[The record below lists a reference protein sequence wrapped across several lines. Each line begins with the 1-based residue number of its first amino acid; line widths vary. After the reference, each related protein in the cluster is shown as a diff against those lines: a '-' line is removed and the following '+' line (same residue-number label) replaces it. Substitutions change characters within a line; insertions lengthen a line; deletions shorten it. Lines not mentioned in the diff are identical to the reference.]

1 MEERTK
7 DNLSDTETLE
17 QKTEIEEE
25 ENTAEVQPSTV
36 MEAIHLS
43 DEIVNEMGMIAHAT
57 KITGDISTQGHLTV
71 LGEVEG
77 NIAANG
83 NVIAK
88 GKITGDI
95 SCDNLEISGCD
106 AKTNLNVKHSVTIDE
121 GTRVEGQ
128 ISCGKIA
135 IDGIVI
141 GDIEAEN
148 EINIYQNARVKGNI
162 KTKALG
168 IETGA
173 QLEGN
178 VMVVK

>member
-17 QKTEIEEE
+17 EKPEIVEKE
-25 ENTAEVQPSTV
+25 TTDQAQSSTV
-36 MEAIHLS
+36 IEAIHVP
-43 DEIVNEMGMIAHAT
+43 DEIVNEMGVIAQAT
-57 KITGDISTQGHLTV
+57 KITGDISTQGHLTI

-77 NIAANG
+77 NISANG
-83 NVIAK
+83 NVIVK
-88 GKITGDI
+88 GRITGDI
-95 SCDNLEISGCD
+95 SCDNLEISGCE

-141 GDIEAEN
+141 GDIEAKN
-148 EINIYQNARVKGNI
+148 EINIYQNARVKGSI

-173 QLEGN
+173 QLEGS